1 MRGGARVLPGARCFR
16 GAARRFWAA
25 RRGGF
30 GQSFG
35 GALAPLGSPP
45 FRRRGACLCPTIRAR
60 GFAALV
66 FFNSRPQNRGAA
78 AVFGVG
84 GAARAIFAA
93 RRFLVWAAAVCATF
107 RRRSRSARFAAVFCA
122 GLCTVFC
129 GGHSACRTLRRTF
142 MPGARQ
148 NY

>member
-1 MRGGARVLPGARCFR
+1 MRVRCF
-16 GAARRFWAA
+16 
-25 RRGGF
+25 
-30 GQSFG
+30 
-35 GALAPLGSPP
+35 
-45 FRRRGACLCPTIRAR
+45 
-60 GFAALV
+60 
-66 FFNSRPQNRGAA
+66 RGAA

-84 GAARAIFAA
+84 GAA
-93 RRFLVWAAAVCATF
+93 VCAIF

>member
-16 GAARRFWAA
+16 GAARRRFA
-25 RRGGF
+25 
-30 GQSFG
+30 QPFG

-45 FRRRGACLCPTIRAR
+45 C
-60 GFAALV
+60 
-66 FFNSRPQNRGAA
+66 
-78 AVFGVG
+78 
-84 GAARAIFAA
+84 
-93 RRFLVWAAAVCATF
+93 
-107 RRRSRSARFAAVFCA
+107 FAAVIPRA

>member
-1 MRGGARVLPGARCFR
+1 MGGGAAAVL
-16 GAARRFWAA
+16 
-25 RRGGF
+25 GG
-30 GQSFG
+30 
-35 GALAPLGSPP
+35 
-45 FRRRGACLCPTIRAR
+45 
-60 GFAALV
+60 
-66 FFNSRPQNRGAA
+66 GAA

-84 GAARAIFAA
+84 GAA
-93 RRFLVWAAAVCATF
+93 VCAIF

>member
-1 MRGGARVLPGARCFR
+1 MGGGAAAVL
-16 GAARRFWAA
+16 
-25 RRGGF
+25 GG
-30 GQSFG
+30 
-35 GALAPLGSPP
+35 
-45 FRRRGACLCPTIRAR
+45 
-60 GFAALV
+60 
-66 FFNSRPQNRGAA
+66 GAA

-84 GAARAIFAA
+84 GAA
-93 RRFLVWAAAVCATF
+93 VCAIF
-107 RRRSRSARFAAVFCA
+107 RRRSRSARFAAVFCPGFAPCFAAIIPRA

>member
-16 GAARRFWAA
+16 GA
-25 RRGGF
+25 
-30 GQSFG
+30 
-35 GALAPLGSPP
+35 
-45 FRRRGACLCPTIRAR
+45 
-60 GFAALV
+60 V
-66 FFNSRPQNRGAA
+66 
-78 AVFGVG
+78 
-84 GAARAIFAA
+84 
-93 RRFLVWAAAVCATF
+93 RRFLVWAAAVCAIF

-129 GGHSACRTLRRTF
+129 GSHSACRTLRRTF

>member
-16 GAARRFWAA
+16 GAAV
-25 RRGGF
+25 
-30 GQSFG
+30 
-35 GALAPLGSPP
+35 L
-45 FRRRGACLCPTIRAR
+45 
-60 GFAALV
+60 
-66 FFNSRPQNRGAA
+66 
-78 AVFGVG
+78 GVG
-84 GAARAIFAA
+84 GGCLRNLSAALSLRS
-93 RRFLVWAAAVCATF
+93 V
-107 RRRSRSARFAAVFCA
+107 RRRVLS